1 MKYRF
6 LRLGTNELKRRTQPY
21 YRLYLLWLLELCREL
36 GVDMCIGWNENTN
49 DIVATASGGGGM
61 VSGMMGT
68 VVQGMALGAGSE
80 VGHMAVRSMFGGS
93 GGGHQEAAAPQPTQA
108 TSAPAP
114 VYNSSSFGNG
124 GSCQLPQ
131 QDLYKCLQEQ
141 NGNAGA
147 CQFYF
152 DALKQC
158 QEGGL

>member
-1 MKYRF
+1 M
-6 LRLGTNELKRRTQPY
+6 G
-21 YRLYLLWLLELCREL
+21 
-36 GVDMCIGWNENTN
+36 
-49 DIVATASGGGGM
+49 SGI
-61 VSGMMGT
+61 MGT

-93 GGGHQEAAAPQPTQA
+93 SGGHQEAAP
-108 TSAPAP
+108 APAP
-114 VYNSSSFGNG
+114 QAAPQAAAPAPQYNNFGG
-124 GSCQLPQ
+124 GVCQLQQ

-158 QEGGL
+158 QESGH

>member
-1 MKYRF
+1 M
-6 LRLGTNELKRRTQPY
+6 G
-21 YRLYLLWLLELCREL
+21 
-36 GVDMCIGWNENTN
+36 
-49 DIVATASGGGGM
+49 SGI
-61 VSGMMGT
+61 MGT

-93 GGGHQEAAAPQPTQA
+93 SGHQEAAPAPAAPQA
-108 TSAPAP
+108 AAPAAA
-114 VYNSSSFGNG
+114 YNTNASFGNG

-158 QEGGL
+158 QDGRM

>member
-1 MKYRF
+1 MK
-6 LRLGTNELKRRTQPY
+6 
-21 YRLYLLWLLELCREL
+21 
-36 GVDMCIGWNENTN
+36 I
-49 DIVATASGGGGM
+49 TASGGMG
-61 VSGMMGT
+61 SGIMGT

-93 GGGHQEAAAPQPTQA
+93 SGGHQETAPAAAPQAAAPP
-108 TSAPAP
+108 APA
-114 VYNSSSFGNG
+114 YNSNSSFGNG

-131 QDLYKCLQEQ
+131 QELYKCLQEQ

-158 QEGGL
+158 QEGGM